1 MNVLEVRSVS
11 KRYGGGG
18 SYAVHDVSLTVARG
32 EVLAVVGESGSG
44 KTTLLR
50 LIAGLEV
57 PTSGEV
63 VLGGR
68 VASSPAGCAPPEQR
82 GIGLVFQDYALF
94 PHLTVQDNV
103 MFGLHTLSRGRRAER
118 ATQALDLVGLR
129 EYGRRYPHEL
139 SGGQQQRVALAR
151 ALAPQPSLLLLD
163 EPFSNLDVVL
173 RAQVREEVGQIL
185 AAVGTTALFVV
196 HDLDD
201 VLSIADRVAILKH
214 GRLQQIDTPE
224 AVYARPADEYVARLF
239 GTTNLLPGIPRGQGF
254 DTPIGFIPSTAAT
267 GCTAPVTLSIH
278 PADLE
283 IAPGTLELGAGVAAV
298 DRAGAVATVRQ
309 TRFRGDHQEVVLM
322 VVTPAG
328 RAHELL
334 LHTAADRAPLAG
346 QVVRVR
352 APRPEAVR
360 LLG

>member
-1 MNVLEVRSVS
+1 MKVLEVRSVS
-11 KRYGGGG
+11 KRYGAGG
-18 SYAVHDVSLTVARG
+18 SFAVQDVSLGVDSG

-57 PTSGEV
+57 PTAGT
-63 VLGGR
+63 VLLAGR
-68 VASSPAGCAPPEQR
+68 VASSPQGCAPPESR

-94 PHLTVQDNV
+94 PHLSVLDNV
-103 MFGLHTLSRGRRAER
+103 KFGLHSLQRSRRAER
-118 ATQALDLVGLR
+118 AGQALELVGLK
-129 EYGRRYPHEL
+129 EYAGRYPHEL

-151 ALAPQPSLLLLD
+151 ALAPQPALLLLD

-185 AAVGTTALFVV
+185 HAVGTTALFVV

-201 VLSIADRVAILKH
+201 VLSIADRVAILKR

-224 AVYARPADEYVARLF
+224 AVYRRPADEYVARLF
-239 GTTNLLPGIPRGQGF
+239 GTTNLLPGIPRDGGF
-254 DTPIGFIPSTAAT
+254 DTPIGFVASSAAA
-267 GCTAPVTLSIH
+267 GRAEPATLSIA
-278 PADLE
+278 PGDLE
-283 IAPGTLELGAGVAAV
+283 IAPGSLELGAGVVAL
-298 DRAGAVATVRQ
+298 DRGGAVATVRQ
-309 TRFRGDHQEVVLM
+309 TRFRGDHQEVVLV

-328 RAHELL
+328 TAHELL
-334 LHTAADRAPLAG
+334 LHTDARLAPVIG

-352 APRPEAVR
+352 PRPDTVR
-360 LLG
+360 VLG